1 MTNTNPMTIYRTHGR
16 KLSIAALATVAG
28 LWAAPPGAANP
39 AATDAETG
47 QRIFQE
53 KCAACHTVGGGDL
66 VGPDLKGVT
75 AQRPREWLQRW
86 IAAPDEMLAAG
97 DPVATALLHRFHEV
111 PMPNSHL
118 NAPDIAA
125 VLAYLATSAP
135 GAAMAPATGAVAG
148 REESTP
154 ALGSGG
160 AATAAVGTT
169 TALAAGTSI
178 AAVGDPEIGKELFT
192 GAARFRNGGP
202 PCMACH
208 SVAGIGALGG
218 GQLGPDLT
226 TVVTRLGGVAALR
239 AFVGGSPTPT
249 MSAIWSR
256 TPITTGERD
265 DVVAFLAQAALF
277 QRPAQAMWQLAG
289 LSALGLVILLAII
302 GWVWRGRLR
311 DGVRRPMI
319 AKQRKARS

>member
-1 MTNTNPMTIYRTHGR
+1 MTNTSPVTVYPAHGR
-16 KLSIAALATVAG
+16 RLAVAVLAAVAGWWAAL
-28 LWAAPPGAANP
+28 P
-39 AATDAETG
+39 AAATPAETDAQAG

-53 KCAACHTVGGGDL
+53 KCVACHTVGSGDL
-66 VGPDLKGVT
+66 VGPDLLGVT
-75 AQRPREWLQRW
+75 VQRPREWLQRW
-86 IAAPDEMLAAG
+86 IAAPDQMLAAG
-97 DPVATALLHRFHEV
+97 DPVATALLHKFHDV
-111 PMPNSHL
+111 PMPNPHL
-118 NAPDIAA
+118 SAADITA

-135 GAAMAPATGAVAG
+135 GAATPPATGAA
-148 REESTP
+148 
-154 ALGSGG
+154 AG
-160 AATAAVGTT
+160 AATTLPTGTPVVAA
-169 TALAAGTSI
+169 
-178 AAVGDPEIGKELFT
+178 GDPEIGKELFV

-226 TVVTRLGGVAALR
+226 TVVTRLGGVAALG

-256 TPITTGERD
+256 TPITAGERA
-265 DVVAFLAQAALF
+265 DVVAFLAQAALS

-289 LSALGLVILLAII
+289 LSVLGLVILLAIM
-302 GWVWRGRLR
+302 GWVWRRRLR

-319 AKQRKARS
+319 ARQRQARSWPANAARRQ